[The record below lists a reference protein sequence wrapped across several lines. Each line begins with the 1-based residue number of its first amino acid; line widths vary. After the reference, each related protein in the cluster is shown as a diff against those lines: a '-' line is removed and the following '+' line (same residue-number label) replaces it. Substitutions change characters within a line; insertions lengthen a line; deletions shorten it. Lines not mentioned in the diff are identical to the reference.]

1 VLYCAGQNA
10 NKSLFNYD
18 FQHSLDFHSLY
29 ADRPRSSRQNAAVR
43 GKALVHGIEISNG
56 HEDNSVLIVN
66 DEPDQLILMGSLLHK
81 AGYSVL
87 TADDGLEGLTLAK
100 QARPDLVIS
109 DVSMPRMNGL
119 EFCREI
125 RADSE
130 LKTIP
135 ILLVSALQ
143 KDTESVVAGLR
154 AGADDYLEVPFDSA
168 RLVAKVSRL
177 LERSRLEASYRDLVE
192 QASDLIFTQ
201 DLAGK
206 LTSINLAGQNFLGR
220 KSEEIIGNSFFAV
233 FGVIPGSNGF
243 ASLSHPHEAREFR
256 HQFVARSAAGEDRW
270 LDLIVSPVKDK
281 LDETVG
287 FRGLARD
294 VTERKRFEEALRDS
308 EERYRLLFESTPQPI
323 WVYNEDTLAFL
334 AVNEAATRTYG
345 FTRDEFL
352 SMSIND
358 IRPQEDI
365 PTLMIKNAA
374 DPDALVLSSPWR
386 HKTKDQKTIYV
397 EMSSHPVVFD
407 GKNSKLVIVNDV
419 TERKLLDEKQQ
430 RLHTSLQ
437 QSAMEWRQ
445 TFNAIDF
452 PVLIVDLD
460 GTIKRSNLAAEHIV
474 SIEAEEII
482 GKLVGQLGDGQP
494 WKKAAELI
502 ERIRANDAPE
512 AEEVKDETTGKTW
525 AITLY
530 HINEFGSVGERAILI
545 AQDIT
550 KRAELEASLR
560 QSEMMSLLGSLVAG
574 VAHEVRNPLFGISS
588 ILDAF
593 ETRFSDR
600 TEYLRYT
607 NVLRDE
613 IGRLTILM
621 EELLEYGKPFRGDLY
636 LVSMEEMITRSV
648 RACLP
653 AAEVAQV
660 NLESKVE
667 DSLPMIRIDRR
678 RLSKVFVNLIE
689 NAIQHSPREKAVTI
703 EACRVMDGVHEW
715 VQCEIRDSGAGI
727 LAEDLPKIF
736 EPFFSKRRGGTGL
749 GLAIAQ
755 RIMQE
760 HGGRL
765 IAGNNPEGGA
775 CMIARFPIPSEG
787 DS

>member
-1 VLYCAGQNA
+1 
-10 NKSLFNYD
+10 
-18 FQHSLDFHSLY
+18 
-29 ADRPRSSRQNAAVR
+29 
-43 GKALVHGIEISNG
+43 VHGIDSNG
-56 HEDNSVLIVN
+56 HEENSVLIVN
-66 DEPDQLILMGSLLHK
+66 DEPDQLTLMGNLLRK
-81 AGYSVL
+81 AGYAVL
-87 TADDGLEGLTLAK
+87 TAEDGLEGLTLARRE
-100 QARPDLVIS
+100 RPDLVIS
-109 DVSMPRMNGL
+109 DVSMPRMDGL
-119 EFCREI
+119 TFCREI
-125 RADSE
+125 RADLE
-130 LKTIP
+130 LKTLP
-135 ILLVSALQ
+135 ILLVTALQ
-143 KDTESVVAGLR
+143 KDTESAVAGLK
-154 AGADDYLEVPFDSA
+154 AGADDYLEFPFDSA

-177 LERSRLEASYRDLVE
+177 LERSRLETSYRDLVE
-192 QASDLIFTQ
+192 HATDMIFTQ

-206 LTSINLAGQNFLGR
+206 LTSMNLAGQNFLGR
-220 KSEEIIGNSFFAV
+220 TPEDVIGNSFFAV
-233 FGVIPGSNGF
+233 FGVIPESNGF
-243 ASLSHPHEAREFR
+243 GGSLGRPQEAGEFR

-270 LDLIVSPVKDK
+270 LDLIVSPIKDK
-281 LDETVG
+281 LNETIG

-345 FTRDEFL
+345 YSRDEFL
-352 SMSIND
+352 SMTIND
-358 IRPQEDI
+358 IRASEDI
-365 PTLMIKNAA
+365 PTLMIKN
-374 DPDALVLSSPWR
+374 DPNDLVISSPWR
-386 HKTKDQKTIYV
+386 HSTRTGATLYV

-407 GKNSKLVIVNDV
+407 GKNSRLVIVNDV

-430 RLHTSLQ
+430 RLHASLQ

-460 GTIKRSNLAAEHIV
+460 GNIKRSNQAAEQIV
-474 SIEAEEII
+474 GISAEQILR
-482 GKLVGQLGDGQP
+482 KTVGELGEHEP
-494 WKKAAELI
+494 WKKAVELI
-502 ERIRANDAPE
+502 ESIRENPAPA
-512 AEEVKDETTGKTW
+512 AEEVKCEVTGKTW

-530 HINEFGSVGERAILI
+530 HVNEFGSAGERAILI

-621 EELLEYGKPFRGDLY
+621 EELLEYGKPFRGELY
-636 LVSMEEMITRSV
+636 LISMEEMVARSV
-648 RACLP
+648 RACMP
-653 AAEVAQV
+653 AADVAHV
-660 NLESKVE
+660 NLESRVE
-667 DSLPMIRIDRR
+667 DSLPKIRIDRR

-689 NAIQHSPREKAVTI
+689 NAIQHSPQKSTVTI
-703 EACRVMDGVHEW
+703 EAHRINDGNHEW
-715 VQCEIRDSGAGI
+715 VQCAIRDSGAGI
-727 LAEDLPKIF
+727 LPEDMPKIF

-760 HGGRL
+760 HGGKL

-775 CMIARFPIPSEG
+775 CMIARFPIPVEG
-787 DS
+787 DA

>member
-1 VLYCAGQNA
+1 MHRT
-10 NKSLFNYD
+10 KST
-18 FQHSLDFHSLY
+18 
-29 ADRPRSSRQNAAVR
+29 
-43 GKALVHGIEISNG
+43 NG

-66 DEPDQLILMGSLLHK
+66 DEPDQLTLMGNLLHK

-87 TADDGLEGLTLAK
+87 TAEDGLEGLTLARRE
-100 QARPDLVIS
+100 RPDLVIS

-130 LKTIP
+130 LKTVP

-143 KDTESVVAGLR
+143 KDTESAVAGLK
-154 AGADDYLEVPFDSA
+154 AGADDYLEFPFDSA

-192 QASDLIFTQ
+192 QASDMIFTQ

-206 LTSINLAGQNFLGR
+206 LTSINLAGQKFLGR
-220 KSEEIIGNSFFAV
+220 KPEEIIGNSFFAV
-233 FGVIPGSNGF
+233 FGVIPESNGF
-243 ASLSHPHEAREFR
+243 AGSLDRPQEAREFR

-270 LDLIVSPVKDK
+270 LDLIVSPIKDK

-294 VTERKRFEEALRDS
+294 ITERKRFEEALRDS

-345 FTRDEFL
+345 YTRDEFL
-352 SMSIND
+352 SMTIND
-358 IRPQEDI
+358 IRAQEDI
-365 PTLMIKNAA
+365 PTLMIKN
-374 DPDALVLSSPWR
+374 DLVISSPWR
-386 HKTKDQKTIYV
+386 HRTRTGRTIYV

-452 PVLIVDLD
+452 PVLIVDLA
-460 GTIKRSNLAAEHIV
+460 GTIKRSNLAAEEIAG
-474 SIEAEEII
+474 IEAEQIL
-482 GKLVGQLGDGQP
+482 GKLITQLGESEP

-502 ERIRANDAPE
+502 ENIRGNQAPVS
-512 AEEVKDETTGKTW
+512 EEVKDETTGKTW

-530 HINEFGSVGERAILI
+530 HITEFGSSGERAILI

-550 KRAELEASLR
+550 KRVELEASLR

-621 EELLEYGKPFRGDLY
+621 EELLEYGKPFRGELY
-636 LVSMEEMITRSV
+636 LVSMEEMVARSV
-648 RACLP
+648 RACMP
-653 AAEVAQV
+653 AADVAQI
-660 NLESKVE
+660 NLVSNVE
-667 DSLPMIRIDRR
+667 DSLPKVRIDRR

-689 NAIQHSPREKAVTI
+689 NAIQHSPQKGTVII
-703 EACRVMDGVHEW
+703 EAQKIDDAAGEW
-715 VQCEIRDSGAGI
+715 VQCAIKDSGKGI
-727 LAEDLPKIF
+727 LDEDLPKIF

-760 HGGRL
+760 HGGKL

-775 CMIARFPIPSEG
+775 CMIARFPIPTEG

>member
-1 VLYCAGQNA
+1 M
-10 NKSLFNYD
+10 
-18 FQHSLDFHSLY
+18 
-29 ADRPRSSRQNAAVR
+29 
-43 GKALVHGIEISNG
+43 HGVEISNG

-66 DEPDQLILMGSLLHK
+66 DEPDQLTLMGSLLKK
-81 AGYSVL
+81 AGYSIL
-87 TADDGLEGLTLAK
+87 TAVDGIDGLTIAQRE
-100 QARPDLVIS
+100 RPDLVIS
-109 DVSMPRMNGL
+109 DVTMPRMNGL
-119 EFCREI
+119 EFCQKM
-125 RADSE
+125 RADTE
-130 LKTIP
+130 LKTVP
-135 ILLVSALQ
+135 ILLVTALQ
-143 KDTESVVAGLR
+143 KDTESAVAGLR
-154 AGADDYLEVPFDSA
+154 AGADDYLEIPFDSA

-192 QASDLIFTQ
+192 QASDMIFTQ
-201 DLAGK
+201 DLAGR
-206 LTSINLAGQNFLGR
+206 LTSINLAGERFLGR
-220 KSEEIIGNSFFAV
+220 KQEDLIGTSFFSV

-243 ASLSHPHEAREFR
+243 AGSLDQTQNATEFR
-256 HQFVARSAAGEDRW
+256 HQFVAHSAAGEDRW
-270 LDLIVSPVKDK
+270 LDLIVSPIKDRV
-281 LDETVG
+281 DDTVG

-294 VTERKRFEEALRDS
+294 ITERKRFEEALRDS

-323 WVYNEDTLAFL
+323 WVYNEDTLGFL
-334 AVNEAATRTYG
+334 AVNEASTRIYG
-345 FTRDEFL
+345 YSRDEFL
-352 SMSIND
+352 SMTID
-358 IRPQEDI
+358 DLRPEEDI

-374 DPDALVLSSPWR
+374 DADELVISSPWR
-386 HKTKDQKTIYV
+386 HQTRDKKIIYV

-407 GKNSKLVIVNDV
+407 GKNSRLVIVNDV

-452 PVLIVDLD
+452 PVLIVDLA
-460 GTIKRSNLAAEHIV
+460 GAIKRSNLAAEQIV
-474 SIEAEEII
+474 GIGAEQIL
-482 GKLVGQLGDGQP
+482 GKTVRELGERQP
-494 WKKAAELI
+494 WKKAASLI
-502 ERIRANDAPE
+502 ETIRHYHTPV
-512 AEEVKDETTGKTW
+512 AEEVKDEASGKTW

-600 TEYLRYT
+600 TEYQRYT

-613 IGRLTILM
+613 IGRLTVLM

-648 RACLP
+648 RACQP
-653 AAEVAQV
+653 AAEVGQV
-660 NLESKVE
+660 KLASSVE
-667 DSLPMIRIDRR
+667 ESLPKIRIDRR

-689 NAIQHSPREKAVTI
+689 NAIQHSPSGSVVSV
-703 EACRVMDGVHEW
+703 EAQKVMDGGYEW
-715 VQCEIRDSGAGI
+715 VQCVIRDSGPGI
-727 LAEDLPKIF
+727 SAEDLPRIF

-749 GLAIAQ
+749 GLAIAH

-760 HGGRL
+760 HGGKM

-775 CMIARFPIPSEG
+775 CMIARFPIPAEG
-787 DS
+787 DR

>member
-1 VLYCAGQNA
+1 M
-10 NKSLFNYD
+10 
-18 FQHSLDFHSLY
+18 
-29 ADRPRSSRQNAAVR
+29 
-43 GKALVHGIEISNG
+43 HGLEISNG

-66 DEPDQLILMGSLLHK
+66 DEPDQLTLMGNLLAK

-87 TADDGLEGLTLAK
+87 TAVDGLDGLTIA
-100 QARPDLVIS
+100 QRERPDLVIS

-119 EFCREI
+119 EFCERL
-125 RADSE
+125 RADTE

-143 KDTESVVAGLR
+143 RDTESAVAGLR
-154 AGADDYLEVPFDSA
+154 AGADDYLEIPFDSA

-192 QASDLIFTQ
+192 QASDMIFTQ
-201 DLAGK
+201 DLAGRI
-206 LTSINLAGQNFLGR
+206 TSINLAGEKFLGR
-220 KSEEIIGNSFFAV
+220 KEEELIGNSFFSV
-233 FGVIPGSNGF
+233 FGVIPESNGF
-243 ASLSHPHEAREFR
+243 AGSLNQPQEAKEFR
-256 HQFVARSAAGEDRW
+256 HQFLAHSAAGEDRW
-270 LDLIVSPVKDK
+270 LDLIVSPIKDR
-281 LDETVG
+281 LNETVG

-294 VTERKRFEEALRDS
+294 ITERKHFEEALRDS

-323 WVYNEDTLAFL
+323 WVYNEDTLHFL
-334 AVNEAATRTYG
+334 AVNEASTRIYG
-345 FTRDEFL
+345 YSRDEFL
-352 SMSIND
+352 SMTID
-358 IRPQEDI
+358 DLRPDEDI
-365 PTLMIKNAA
+365 PTLMIKNVAA
-374 DPDALVLSSPWR
+374 DELVISSPWR
-386 HKTKDQKTIYV
+386 HQTRDKKIIYV
-397 EMSSHPVVFD
+397 EMSSHPLVFD
-407 GKNSKLVIVNDV
+407 GKNSRLVIVNDV

-430 RLHTSLQ
+430 SLHTSLQ

-452 PVLIVDLD
+452 PVLIVDLA
-460 GTIKRSNLAAEHIV
+460 GAIKRSNLAAEQIV
-474 SIEAEEII
+474 GIEAEQIL
-482 GKLVGQLGDGQP
+482 GKTIAELGDNQP
-494 WKKAAELI
+494 WRKAASLI
-502 ERIRANDAPE
+502 ETIRHYHPPV
-512 AEEVKDETTGKTW
+512 AEEVKDEASGKTW

-550 KRAELEASLR
+550 KRVELEASLR

-600 TEYLRYT
+600 TEYQRYT

-613 IGRLTILM
+613 IGRLTVLM
-621 EELLEYGKPFRGDLY
+621 EELLEYGKPFRGELY

-653 AAEVAQV
+653 AAGVSQV
-660 NLESKVE
+660 KLASSVE
-667 DSLPMIRIDRR
+667 ESLPKIRIDRR

-689 NAIQHSPREKAVTI
+689 NAIQHSPAGSVVSV
-703 EACRVMDGVHEW
+703 EAHKVADGAHEW
-715 VQCEIRDSGAGI
+715 VECAIKDSGPGI
-727 LAEDLPKIF
+727 LAEDLSKIF

-749 GLAIAQ
+749 GLAIAH

-760 HGGRL
+760 HGGKM

-775 CMIARFPIPSEG
+775 CMIARFPIPAEG
-787 DS
+787 DR

>member
-1 VLYCAGQNA
+1 M
-10 NKSLFNYD
+10 
-18 FQHSLDFHSLY
+18 
-29 ADRPRSSRQNAAVR
+29 
-43 GKALVHGIEISNG
+43 HGIESNG

-66 DEPDQLILMGSLLHK
+66 DEPDQLTLMGGLLRK
-81 AGYSVL
+81 AGYSVF
-87 TADDGLEGLTLAK
+87 TAEDGLEGLTLARRE
-100 QARPDLVIS
+100 RPDLVIS

-125 RADSE
+125 RGDSE
-130 LKTIP
+130 LKTVP
-135 ILLVSALQ
+135 ILLITAHQ
-143 KDTESVVAGLR
+143 KGTESAVAGLK
-154 AGADDYLEVPFDSA
+154 AGADDYLEIPFDA
-168 RLVAKVSRL
+168 PRLVAKVSRL
-177 LERSRLEASYRDLVE
+177 VERSRLEASYRDLVE
-192 QASDLIFTQ
+192 QASDMIFTQ
-201 DLAGK
+201 DLAGRV
-206 LTSINLAGQNFLGR
+206 TSMNLAGQKFLGR
-220 KSEEIIGNSFFAV
+220 KSDEILGNSFFAV
-233 FGVIPGSNGF
+233 FGIIPESNGF
-243 ASLSHPHEAREFR
+243 AASLGQPQEAQEFR
-256 HQFVARSAAGEDRW
+256 HQFVARSANGEDRW
-270 LDLIVSPVKDK
+270 LDLIVSPIKDK
-281 LDETVG
+281 LDDTVG

-323 WVYNEDTLAFL
+323 WVYNEDTLHFL
-334 AVNEAATRTYG
+334 AVNEAATRIYG
-345 FTRDEFL
+345 YTREEFL
-352 SMSIND
+352 SMTINN
-358 IRPQEDI
+358 IRAVENI
-365 PTLMIKNAA
+365 PTLMIKN
-374 DPDALVLSSPWR
+374 DPNDLVISSPWQHR
-386 HKTKDQKTIYV
+386 TKDGKTIYV
-397 EMSSHPVVFD
+397 EISSHPVVFD

-452 PVLIVDLD
+452 PVLIVDLA
-460 GTIKRSNLAAEHIV
+460 GNIKRANLAAEQIV
-474 SIEAEEII
+474 GIEAEQILA
-482 GKLVGQLGDGQP
+482 KTVGELGENQP
-494 WKKAAELI
+494 WKKSVEMI
-502 ERIRANDAPE
+502 ESLREYPAPK
-512 AEEVKDETTGKTW
+512 AEEIKDEANGKTW

-530 HINEFGSVGERAILI
+530 HINEFGSFGERAILI

-621 EELLEYGKPFRGDLY
+621 EELLEYGKPFRGELY
-636 LVSMEEMITRSV
+636 LVSMEEMIARSV
-648 RACLP
+648 RACSP

-660 NLESKVE
+660 HLGSKVE
-667 DSLPMIRIDRR
+667 DALPKVRIDRR

-689 NAIQHSPREKAVTI
+689 NAIQHSPQQSSVTI
-703 EACRVMDGVHEW
+703 EAQRINDGNHEW
-715 VQCEIRDSGAGI
+715 VQCAIKDSGAGI
-727 LAEDLPKIF
+727 PEEDLTKIF

-760 HGGRL
+760 HGGKL

-775 CMIARFPIPSEG
+775 FMLARFPIPSEG

>member
-1 VLYCAGQNA
+1 M
-10 NKSLFNYD
+10 
-18 FQHSLDFHSLY
+18 
-29 ADRPRSSRQNAAVR
+29 
-43 GKALVHGIEISNG
+43 HGIEISNG
-56 HEDNSVLIVN
+56 HDDNSVLIVN
-66 DEPDQLILMGSLLHK
+66 DEPDQLTLMGSLLRK

-87 TADDGLEGLTLAK
+87 TAEDGQEGLTLARRE
-100 QARPDLVIS
+100 RPDLVIS
-109 DVSMPRMNGL
+109 DVSMPRMDGL

-130 LKTIP
+130 LKTVP
-135 ILLVSALQ
+135 ILLVSARQ
-143 KDTESVVAGLR
+143 KDTESAVAGLR
-154 AGADDYLEVPFDSA
+154 AGADDYLELPFDSA

-192 QASDLIFTQ
+192 QASDMIFTQ
-201 DLAGK
+201 DLSGRV
-206 LTSINLAGQNFLGR
+206 TSMNLAGQKFLGR
-220 KSEEIIGNSFFAV
+220 RAEEIIGNSFFAV
-233 FGVIPGSNGF
+233 FGITPESNGF
-243 ASLSHPHEAREFR
+243 ASSLGRPQEAHEFR
-256 HQFVARSAAGEDRW
+256 HQFVARSATGEDRW
-270 LDLIVSPVKDK
+270 LDLIVSPIKDK
-281 LDETVG
+281 LDETTG

-294 VTERKRFEEALRDS
+294 VTERKHFEEALRDS

-323 WVYNEDTLAFL
+323 WVYNEETLAFL

-345 FTRDEFL
+345 YSRDEFL
-352 SMSIND
+352 SMTIND
-358 IRPQEDI
+358 IRAQEDI
-365 PTLMIKNAA
+365 PTLMIKN
-374 DPDALVLSSPWR
+374 DPNDLVISSPWR
-386 HKTKDQKTIYV
+386 HRTRTGQTIYV

-407 GKNSKLVIVNDV
+407 GKNSRLVIVNDV

-460 GTIKRSNLAAEHIV
+460 STIKRSNVAAEQIV
-474 SIEAEEII
+474 GVEPEQI
-482 GKLVGQLGDGQP
+482 LGEKVSELENQP
-494 WKKAAELI
+494 WKRAAELI
-502 ERIRANDAPE
+502 EEIRVNQTPVS
-512 AEEVKDETTGKTW
+512 EEVKDEVTGKTW

-550 KRAELEASLR
+550 KRAQLEASLR

-621 EELLEYGKPFRGDLY
+621 EELLEYGKPFRGELY
-636 LVSMEEMITRSV
+636 LVSMEEMIARSV
-648 RACLP
+648 RACMP
-653 AAEVAQV
+653 SAEVAQV
-660 NLESKVE
+660 NLESRVE
-667 DSLPMIRIDRR
+667 DSLPKIRIDRR

-689 NAIQHSPREKAVTI
+689 NAIQHSPQKGSVII
-703 EACRVMDGVHEW
+703 EANKITDGNQEW
-715 VQCEIRDSGAGI
+715 VQCAIKDSGAGI

-760 HGGRL
+760 HEGRL

-775 CMIARFPIPSEG
+775 CMMARFPIPAGG
-787 DS
+787 DA

>member
-1 VLYCAGQNA
+1 M
-10 NKSLFNYD
+10 
-18 FQHSLDFHSLY
+18 
-29 ADRPRSSRQNAAVR
+29 
-43 GKALVHGIEISNG
+43 HGIEISNG
-56 HEDNSVLIVN
+56 HDDNSVLIVN
-66 DEPDQLILMGSLLHK
+66 DEPDQLTLMGSLLHK

-87 TADDGLEGLTLAK
+87 TAEDGVEGLTLARRE
-100 QARPDLVIS
+100 RPDLVIS
-109 DVSMPRMNGL
+109 DVSMPRMDGL
-119 EFCREI
+119 EFCRQI

-130 LKTIP
+130 LKTVP
-135 ILLVSALQ
+135 ILLVSARQ
-143 KDTESVVAGLR
+143 KDTESAVAGLR
-154 AGADDYLEVPFDSA
+154 AGADDYLEIPFDSA

-192 QASDLIFTQ
+192 RASDMIFTQ
-201 DLAGK
+201 DLSGK
-206 LTSINLAGQNFLGR
+206 LTSMNLAGQKFLGR
-220 KSEEIIGNSFFAV
+220 RPEEIIGNSFFAV
-233 FGVIPGSNGF
+233 FGIIPESNGF
-243 ASLSHPHEAREFR
+243 AGSLGRPQETREFR

-281 LDETVG
+281 VDETTG

-323 WVYNEDTLAFL
+323 WVYREDTLRFL

-345 FTRDEFL
+345 YSRDEFL
-352 SMSIND
+352 SMTIND
-358 IRPQEDI
+358 IRAQEDI
-365 PTLMIKNAA
+365 PTLMIKN
-374 DPDALVLSSPWR
+374 DPNDLVISSPWR
-386 HKTKDQKTIYV
+386 HKTKTGQTIYV
-397 EMSSHPVVFD
+397 EISSHPVVFD

-452 PVLIVDLD
+452 PVLIVDLESN
-460 GTIKRSNLAAEHIV
+460 IKRSNLAAEQIV
-474 SIEAEEII
+474 GVDPEQIL
-482 GKLVGQLGDGQP
+482 GKKVSELGENEP

-502 ERIRANDAPE
+502 EQIRETQMAVT
-512 AEEVKDETTGKTW
+512 EEVKDEATGKTW

-550 KRAELEASLR
+550 KRAQLEASLR

-613 IGRLTILM
+613 IGRLTVLM
-621 EELLEYGKPFRGDLY
+621 EELLEYGKPFRGELY
-636 LVSMEEMITRSV
+636 LVSMEEMIARSV
-648 RACLP
+648 RACMP
-653 AAEVAQV
+653 SAEVAQV
-660 NLESKVE
+660 NLESRVE
-667 DSLPMIRIDRR
+667 DSLPKIRIDRR

-689 NAIQHSPREKAVTI
+689 NAIQHSPQKSSVVVEANKVT
-703 EACRVMDGVHEW
+703 DGNQEW
-715 VQCEIRDSGAGI
+715 VQCAIKDSGAGI
-727 LAEDLPKIF
+727 LPEDMPKIF

-760 HGGRL
+760 HQGKL

-775 CMIARFPIPSEG
+775 CMIARFPIPAGG
-787 DS
+787 DA

>member
-1 VLYCAGQNA
+1 MSGV
-10 NKSLFNYD
+10 
-18 FQHSLDFHSLY
+18 
-29 ADRPRSSRQNAAVR
+29 
-43 GKALVHGIEISNG
+43 EISNG

-66 DEPDQLILMGSLLHK
+66 DDPDQLRLMSSLLAK
-81 AGYSVL
+81 AGYSVV
-87 TADDGLEGLTLAK
+87 TAVDGVDGLSLAK
-100 QARPDLVIS
+100 RERPDLVIS
-109 DVSMPRMNGL
+109 DVTMPRMDGL
-119 EFCREI
+119 EFCREL
-125 RADSE
+125 RADTE
-130 LKTIP
+130 LKTVP
-135 ILLVSALQ
+135 ILLVTALQ
-143 KDTESVVAGLR
+143 KDTESAVAGLR
-154 AGADDYLEVPFDSA
+154 AGADDYLEFPFDSA

-177 LERSRLEASYRDLVE
+177 LERSRLEASYRDVVE
-192 QASDLIFTQ
+192 HASDMIFTQ
-201 DLAGK
+201 DLAGR
-206 LTSINLAGQNFLGR
+206 LTSINQAGQRFLGR
-220 KSEEIIGNSFFAV
+220 GEEELIGNSCFSV
-233 FGVIPGSNGF
+233 FGIIPESNGF
-243 ASLSHPHEAREFR
+243 AGSLSRPQEAKEFR
-256 HQFVARSAAGEDRW
+256 HQFVAHSAAGEDRW
-270 LDLIVSPVKDK
+270 LDLIVSPIRDRM
-281 LDETVG
+281 DDTVG

-294 VTERKRFEEALRDS
+294 ITERKQFEEALRDS

-334 AVNEAATRTYG
+334 AVNEAATRIYG
-345 FTRDEFL
+345 YSRDEFL
-352 SMSIND
+352 SMTIND
-358 IRPQEDI
+358 LRAQEDI

-374 DPDALVLSSPWR
+374 NADELVISSPWR
-386 HKTKDQKTIYV
+386 HQTRDKKIIYV
-397 EMSSHPVVFD
+397 EMTSHPVVFD

-445 TFNAIDF
+445 TFSAIDF
-452 PVLIVDLD
+452 PVLIVDLS
-460 GTIKRSNLAAEHIV
+460 GAIKRSNLAAEQIV
-474 SIEAEEII
+474 GISAEEII
-482 GKLVGQLGDGQP
+482 GKTISELGEHEP
-494 WKKAAELI
+494 WRKATELI
-502 ERIRANDAPE
+502 ETVRRTQIPVS
-512 AEEVKDETTGKTW
+512 EEVKDDASGKMW

-593 ETRFSDR
+593 ETRFRDR

-613 IGRLTILM
+613 IGRLTVLM

-636 LVSMEEMITRSV
+636 LVSMEEMIARSV

-653 AAEVAQV
+653 AAEVARV
-660 NLESKVE
+660 NLNSQIE
-667 DSLPMIRIDRR
+667 DALPKIKIDRR

-689 NAIQHSPREKAVTI
+689 NAIQHSPAQTTVTV
-703 EACRVMDGVHEW
+703 EANKLADGGQEW
-715 VQCEIRDSGAGI
+715 VQCAIRDSGPGI
-727 LAEDLPKIF
+727 LADDMPRIF

-760 HGGRL
+760 HGGKL
-765 IAGNNPEGGA
+765 IAANNPDGGA
-775 CMIARFPIPSEG
+775 CMMARFPIPPEG
-787 DS
+787 DC

>member
-1 VLYCAGQNA
+1 M
-10 NKSLFNYD
+10 
-18 FQHSLDFHSLY
+18 
-29 ADRPRSSRQNAAVR
+29 
-43 GKALVHGIEISNG
+43 HGIDSNG
-56 HEDNSVLIVN
+56 HEENSVLIVN
-66 DEPDQLILMGSLLHK
+66 DELDQLTLMGSLLRK
-81 AGYSVL
+81 AGYAVL
-87 TADDGLEGLTLAK
+87 TAEDGVEGLSLARRE
-100 QARPDLVIS
+100 RPDLVIS
-109 DVSMPRMNGL
+109 DVTMPRMNGL
-119 EFCREI
+119 EFCRQI

-130 LKTIP
+130 LGTVP
-135 ILLVSALQ
+135 ILLVTALQ
-143 KDTESVVAGLR
+143 KDTESAVAGLQ
-154 AGADDYLEVPFDSA
+154 AGADDYLEFPFDSA

-192 QASDLIFTQ
+192 QASDMIFTQ
-201 DLAGK
+201 DLSGR
-206 LTSINLAGQNFLGR
+206 LTSINLAGQKFLGR
-220 KSEEIIGNSFFAV
+220 KPEEIIGNSFFSV
-233 FGVIPGSNGF
+233 FGIIPESNGF
-243 ASLSHPHEAREFR
+243 AGTLSRPQEAREFR
-256 HQFVARSAAGEDRW
+256 HQFVARSAVGEDRW
-270 LDLIVSPVKDK
+270 LDLIVSPIKDK
-281 LDETVG
+281 LDETIG

-294 VTERKRFEEALRDS
+294 VTERKHFEEALRDS

-323 WVYNEDTLAFL
+323 WVYNEDSLAFL

-345 FTRDEFL
+345 YSRDEFF
-352 SMSIND
+352 SMTIDD
-358 IRPQEDI
+358 IRAREDI
-365 PTLMIKNAA
+365 PTLMIKNAT
-374 DPDALVLSSPWR
+374 DPNELVISSPWR
-386 HKTKDQKTIYV
+386 HQTRTGQTIYV

-407 GKNSKLVIVNDV
+407 GKNSRLVIVNDV
-419 TERKLLDEKQQ
+419 TERKQLDEKQQ

-452 PVLIVDLD
+452 PVLIVDLA
-460 GTIKRSNLAAEHIV
+460 GTIKRSNQAAEQIV
-474 SIEAEEII
+474 GISAEEII
-482 GKLVGQLGDGQP
+482 GKTVSQLGENQP
-494 WKKAAELI
+494 WEKAALLLEN
-502 ERIRANDAPE
+502 IRENPAPV
-512 AEEVKDETTGKTW
+512 AEEVKDEASGKTW

-530 HINEFGSVGERAILI
+530 HVNEFGSAGERTILI

-588 ILDAF
+588 IIDAF

-636 LVSMEEMITRSV
+636 LVSMEEMVARSV
-648 RACLP
+648 RACVP

-660 NLESKVE
+660 NLESRVE
-667 DSLPMIRIDRR
+667 DSLPKIRIDRR

-689 NAIQHSPREKAVTI
+689 NAIQHSPQKGSVTI
-703 EACRVMDGVHEW
+703 EAERISDGNHEW
-715 VQCEIRDSGAGI
+715 VQCAIRDRGAGI
-727 LAEDLPKIF
+727 AAEDLPKIF

-760 HGGRL
+760 HGGKL

-775 CMIARFPIPSEG
+775 CMIARFPIPTEG

>member
-1 VLYCAGQNA
+1 M
-10 NKSLFNYD
+10 
-18 FQHSLDFHSLY
+18 
-29 ADRPRSSRQNAAVR
+29 
-43 GKALVHGIEISNG
+43 HGIETNG

-66 DEPDQLILMGSLLHK
+66 DEPDQLILMGGLLRK

-87 TADDGLEGLTLAK
+87 TAEDGVDGLALARSE
-100 QARPDLVIS
+100 RPDLIIS

-130 LKTIP
+130 LKTVP
-135 ILLVSALQ
+135 ILLITAHQ
-143 KDTESVVAGLR
+143 RGTESAVAGMQ
-154 AGADDYLEVPFDSA
+154 AGADDYLEIPFDA
-168 RLVAKVSRL
+168 PRLIAKVSRL
-177 LERSRLEASYRDLVE
+177 LERSKVEASYRDLVE
-192 QASDLIFTQ
+192 QASDMIFTQ
-201 DLAGK
+201 DLSGRV
-206 LTSINLAGQNFLGR
+206 TSMNHAGQKFLGR
-220 KSEEIIGNSFFAV
+220 KTEEIVGNSFFNV
-233 FGVIPGSNGF
+233 FGIIPESNGF
-243 ASLSHPHEAREFR
+243 AAALGHPQEAHEFR
-256 HQFVARSAAGEDRW
+256 HQFVARSATGEDRW
-270 LDLIVSPVKDK
+270 LDLIVSPIKDK
-281 LDETVG
+281 VDTTVG

-323 WVYNEDTLAFL
+323 WVYNEETLRFL
-334 AVNEAATRTYG
+334 AVNEAATRIYG
-345 FTRDEFL
+345 YAREEFL
-352 SMSIND
+352 SITIDD
-358 IRPQEDI
+358 IRAREDI
-365 PTLMIKNAA
+365 PTLMIKN
-374 DPDALVLSSPWR
+374 DPNDLVISSPWR
-386 HKTKDQKTIYV
+386 HRTKDGKTIYV
-397 EMSSHPVVFD
+397 EISSHPVVFD

-430 RLHTSLQ
+430 RLHASLQ

-452 PVLIVDLD
+452 PVLIIDLA
-460 GTIKRSNLAAEHIV
+460 GYIKRSNQAAEQIV
-474 SIEAEEII
+474 GIEAEEIL
-482 GKLVGQLGDGQP
+482 GKTVGQLGEHEP
-494 WKKAAELI
+494 WKKAQEMLASLREYP
-502 ERIRANDAPE
+502 APK
-512 AEEVKDETTGKTW
+512 AEEIKDEATGKTW

-530 HINEFGSVGERAILI
+530 HISEFGSFGERAILI

-588 ILDAF
+588 IIDAF

-621 EELLEYGKPFRGDLY
+621 EELLEYGKPFRGELY
-636 LVSMEEMITRSV
+636 LVSMEEMISRSI
-648 RACLP
+648 RACMP
-653 AAEVAQV
+653 AAEVAHV
-660 NLESKVE
+660 NLEHYVE
-667 DSLPMIRIDRR
+667 ESLPKIRIDRR

-689 NAIQHSPREKAVTI
+689 NAIQHSPKTSSVTI
-703 EACRVMDGVHEW
+703 EARRINDGNNEW
-715 VQCEIRDSGAGI
+715 VQCAIKDSGNGI
-727 LAEDLPKIF
+727 PAEDLAKIF

-760 HGGRL
+760 HGGKL

-787 DS
+787 DA